1 MFLDCLSL
9 LSPCPLKLGF
19 QCETWSLC
27 ETPGLQYSIPRT
39 IHSVFRSLSPLYI
52 CSMYCTAVHCI
63 QSLKKKNAF
72 MKCSPVLC
80 TNVLQVQCTY
90 VLLYS
95 NQPIQTCKYLPV
107 GQALTKHHIRRIK
120 AAILYQDD
128 FEEQDEFISFF
139 KSSWYVQFILF
150 FNQS

>member
-1 MFLDCLSL
+1 
-9 LSPCPLKLGF
+9 
-19 QCETWSLC
+19 
-27 ETPGLQYSIPRT
+27 
-39 IHSVFRSLSPLYI
+39 
-52 CSMYCTAVHCI
+52 
-63 QSLKKKNAF
+63 

-139 KSSWYVQFILF
+139 KSSWYLSYSSNSPNAQQLAQQGNGFNSDPQQKRRPLPLLLYLSFFYVKHEALKLNLTSGHEAVKVVQFRPV
-150 FNQS
+150 S